1 MPDRRSPPWRR
12 DQTVIMITAIASI
25 TKNVSVLPAA
35 LGIHGAI
42 TRMLA
47 AMAAKMPTIHADGAG
62 RDVLPV
68 AGREGR
74 RCVTSMPAMI
84 KISSSSMLR
93 PSTMRWST
101 FARRSR

>member
-1 MPDRRSPPWRR
+1 M
-12 DQTVIMITAIASI
+12 VIMITATASI

-62 RDVLPV
+62 WTSCQWQ
-68 AGREGR
+68 AGRAGDVSAICR
-74 RCVTSMPAMI
+74 Q
-84 KISSSSMLR
+84 
-93 PSTMRWST
+93 
-101 FARRSR
+101 